1 MGERMRVE
9 AREPILDRMPLAY
22 NLAWRATSARP
33 PSARRGAHVSE
44 RFAGRAIPVL
54 SNASPAPRLPAVPSR
69 ESPSSRVPSA
79 LPSSACRFGWRH
91 PLVEGSPADGSL
103 SRAGDEC
110 GVYRRFRVRG
120 DDGTTT
126 ALLPDRA
133 RRGLLPFR
141 EEQEVSPPS
150 PGRGSDGWTAAP
162 SGLAGESL
170 RGSRAESQ
178 PHAPRACTPP
188 SQGEKILSARRAG
201 QAGRRAGSGKT
212 IPRLA
217 RDTTLP
223 SREAV
228 RRAPPTHARLA
239 STPRKTRG
247 RPLTR
252 LPSGP

>member
-1 MGERMRVE
+1 MRVE

-110 GVYRRFRVRG
+110 GVCRWFRVRS

-141 EEQEVSPPS
+141 ARNRRSPPLPRPEQRRVDGS
-150 PGRGSDGWTAAP
+150 PFGV
-162 SGLAGESL
+162 
-170 RGSRAESQ
+170 
-178 PHAPRACTPP
+178 
-188 SQGEKILSARRAG
+188 
-201 QAGRRAGSGKT
+201 GRRESAGLMS
-212 IPRLA
+212 RVS
-217 RDTTLP
+217 TTRTPCLYSTK
-223 SREAV
+223 SR
-228 RRAPPTHARLA
+228 
-239 STPRKTRG
+239 
-247 RPLTR
+247 
-252 LPSGP
+252 

>member
-54 SNASPAPRLPAVPSR
+54 SNASPTPRLPAVPSR

-79 LPSSACRFGWRH
+79 LPSSACRLGWRH

-110 GVYRRFRVRG
+110 GVRVCLRS

-150 PGRGSDGWTAAP
+150 PGLSSDAWTAAP
-162 SGLAGESL
+162 SRLAGEPVQ
-170 RGSRAESQ
+170 SQ

-188 SQGEKILSARRAG
+188 SQGERILSTRRAG
-201 QAGRRAGSGKT
+201 QAGGRAGSG
-212 IPRLA
+212 RLFL
-217 RDTTLP
+217 D
-223 SREAV
+223 SREMPHSP
-228 RRAPPTHARLA
+228 RARQFAEHLLP
-239 STPRKTRG
+239 TRG
-247 RPLTR
+247 
-252 LPSGP
+252 

>member
-9 AREPILDRMPLAY
+9 AREPILGRMPLAY

-54 SNASPAPRLPAVPSR
+54 SNAIPAPRLPAVPSR

-110 GVYRRFRVRG
+110 GVYRRFRVRS

-141 EEQEVSPPS
+141 EDGRFPPLPRPGQRRVDGSPF
-150 PGRGSDGWTAAP
+150 GV
-162 SGLAGESL
+162 
-170 RGSRAESQ
+170 
-178 PHAPRACTPP
+178 
-188 SQGEKILSARRAG
+188 
-201 QAGRRAGSGKT
+201 GRRESAGLTSRVSAT
-212 IPRLA
+212 R
-217 RDTTLP
+217 P
-223 SREAV
+223 SR
-228 RRAPPTHARLA
+228 LY
-239 STPRKTRG
+239 STKSR
-247 RPLTR
+247 
-252 LPSGP
+252 

>member
-1 MGERMRVE
+1 MRVE

-54 SNASPAPRLPAVPSR
+54 SNASPTPRLPAVPSR

-110 GVYRRFRVRG
+110 GAYVCLRS

-150 PGRGSDGWTAAP
+150 PGLSSDGWTAAP
-162 SGLAGESL
+162 SRLAGESL
-170 RGSRAESQ
+170 RGAHEPSLSHTPLAPVLHQVKVKRSYQ
-178 PHAPRACTPP
+178 P
-188 SQGEKILSARRAG
+188 GG
-201 QAGRRAGSGKT
+201 QGRRAGGRGQG
-212 IPRLA
+212 RLFLA
-217 RDTTLP
+217 GEGL
-223 SREAV
+223 REGV
-228 RRAPPTHARLA
+228 EDVECRAL
-239 STPRKTRG
+239 
-247 RPLTR
+247 
-252 LPSGP
+252 

>member
-1 MGERMRVE
+1 MRVE

-110 GVYRRFRVRG
+110 GVCVCVRS

-126 ALLPDRA
+126 ALH
-133 RRGLLPFR
+133 RRPGKEGLAPVPRGTGGL
-141 EEQEVSPPS
+141 PPS
-150 PGRGSDGWTAAP
+150 PGLSSYTGGRQP
-162 SGLAGESL
+162 L
-170 RGSRAESQ
+170 RVEEG
-178 PHAPRACTPP
+178 
-188 SQGEKILSARRAG
+188 
-201 QAGRRAGSGKT
+201 GRRHHCRA
-212 IPRLA
+212 PMA
-217 RDTTLP
+217 RDLG
-223 SREAV
+223 V
-228 RRAPPTHARLA
+228 C
-239 STPRKTRG
+239 
-247 RPLTR
+247 
-252 LPSGP
+252 